1 MHKIIIPL
9 VCTIYTLGPL
19 DITSWSSLTKKK
31 REREGVS
38 GEDNE
43 RERERAKEGHVGRS
57 VRSNLGR
64 YAHF

>member
-1 MHKIIIPL
+1 M
-9 VCTIYTLGPL
+9 
-19 DITSWSSLTKKK
+19 TKKK

-38 GEDNE
+38 GQDNE